1 MKPEQ
6 LAMFDLPPIPPAT
19 DGPKPAAPKPP
30 RSRAKK
36 ARQKSLAVRQ
46 YVVKS
51 GAGDCTVQAGSP
63 SAAKYMA
70 FQMARQM
77 GQFLYRGGF
86 LAFVDSGVSV
96 KELRR

>member
-6 LAMFDLPPIPPAT
+6 LAMFDLPPAPPVT
-19 DGPKPAAPKPP
+19 NEPKPAMQKLPKP
-30 RSRAKK
+30 RAKR

-46 YVVKS
+46 YVVRS
-51 GAGDCTVQAGSP
+51 GAGSCQVQAGSP

-86 LAFVDSGVSV
+86 LAFVESGISV
-96 KELRR
+96 REVRR